1 DLFFKAPIG
10 AAGRIFTVVAQE
22 EVLHT
27 DNFHGRKQR
36 GLNGGRAFTAGN
48 PGPVDV
54 VVAHVHVRGTPV
66 EGGDFDVVSL
76 RDGLPAVPPSLRP
89 IADDE
94 TRIAP
99 TEARARG
106 VPVGS
111 HRTRVVSYTGYGSA
125 GFPVI
130 DVPDAY
136 AKAHPELRNLT

>member
-48 PGPVDV
+48 PGPVDL

-66 EGGDFDVVSL
+66 EGGDFDVLSL
-76 RDGLPAVPPSLRP
+76 RDRLPPVPPYLPPVSDDATRLPAS
-89 IADDE
+89 
-94 TRIAP
+94 
-99 TEARARG
+99 EARARG
-106 VPVGS
+106 VTPGS
-111 HRTRVVSYTGYGSA
+111 HRTRVISYSGYGSA
-125 GFPVI
+125 GFPLI
-130 DVPDAY
+130 DVP
-136 AKAHPELRNLT
+136 ES